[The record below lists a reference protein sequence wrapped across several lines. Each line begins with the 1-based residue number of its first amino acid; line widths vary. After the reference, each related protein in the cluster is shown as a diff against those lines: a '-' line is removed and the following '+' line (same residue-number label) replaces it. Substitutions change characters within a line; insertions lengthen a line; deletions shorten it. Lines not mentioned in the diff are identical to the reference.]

1 MVERKMDLEE
11 TTRHY
16 NEQLERIN
24 EWKRKNLD
32 ISHILEMRTVTDF
45 INAYDEGISSLEEDG
60 VPEEVLVTLRKERD
74 ELGKRL
80 AETEYRI
87 KRLERTKEAEE
98 NRYGY
103 AQSVL
108 TRWVK
113 EANEDRLD
121 TQTQFD
127 MEISFLSKIRDHM
140 VDWTGDRI
148 EQLAAWV
155 NMQAR
160 ARSVRD
166 IGKADKRI
174 ENAEKKMAAIK
185 AQSARRIRFRRKVW
199 SFRRAMGLSAGRE
212 PVEGYMSATEMR
224 AYKQYEKERDDH
236 IKERADAVGRKERA
250 EKDIFRILD
259 HRPDLLL
266 KSQYVLLD
274 EELQEDLGSWYQ
286 KFSIF
291 HELQNDAQK
300 SGIMSGTDRES
311 EEKAKDHGKK
321 REITNRGQT
330 DGIHYFIERGAGRP
344 PRAYISIPA
353 GTGADALGELRD
365 RPMDSGRRTHTIPKT
380 IRGLFG
386 PHLINIVRKDLPD
399 MARSSGEEGKGR
411 FAVLEFREKGTDG
424 KWKAFKDGDILSEI
438 TEAAK
443 NCHEFNKTHSY
454 EEILAGNALAVTV
467 REARKSCEYWGA
479 DGITLPIGAG
489 NGKDAFEIRIEFDKD
504 GRPSYFVEGK
514 EADRKDVIAMIGDP
528 RAFVKEAAETIR
540 NEDARFVEEGHDGP
554 GRKDPEERG
563 STGDKEGSRETLRD
577 WQRSVVAGAHAVWY
591 DGNFKSVDPEMK
603 IVSLEFPARNEPS
616 GMDEYGVCFSEKG
629 FPSYSLNG
637 KDVTKEEFISHIEKD
652 GPGMERFLAGFA
664 EALKDKKEQLTDFVK
679 TKKLEKETEAPQG
692 RGE

>member
-11 TTRHY
+11 ATRHY

-87 KRLERTKEAEE
+87 KRLERTKDAEE

-127 MEISFLSKIRDHM
+127 MEISFLSKIRDHV

-236 IKERADAVGRKERA
+236 IKERADALGRKERA

-266 KSQYVLLD
+266 KSQYILLD
-274 EELQEDLGSWYQ
+274 E
-286 KFSIF
+286 
-291 HELQNDAQK
+291 
-300 SGIMSGTDRES
+300 SGW
-311 EEKAKDHGKK
+311 
-321 REITNRGQT
+321 
-330 DGIHYFIERGAGRP
+330 P
-344 PRAYISIPA
+344 
-353 GTGADALGELRD
+353 
-365 RPMDSGRRTHTIPKT
+365 
-380 IRGLFG
+380 
-386 PHLINIVRKDLPD
+386 
-399 MARSSGEEGKGR
+399 
-411 FAVLEFREKGTDG
+411 
-424 KWKAFKDGDILSEI
+424 
-438 TEAAK
+438 
-443 NCHEFNKTHSY
+443 
-454 EEILAGNALAVTV
+454 
-467 REARKSCEYWGA
+467 
-479 DGITLPIGAG
+479 
-489 NGKDAFEIRIEFDKD
+489 
-504 GRPSYFVEGK
+504 YFV
-514 EADRKDVIAMIGDP
+514 V
-528 RAFVKEAAETIR
+528 
-540 NEDARFVEEGHDGP
+540 
-554 GRKDPEERG
+554 
-563 STGDKEGSRETLRD
+563 
-577 WQRSVVAGAHAVWY
+577 
-591 DGNFKSVDPEMK
+591 
-603 IVSLEFPARNEPS
+603 
-616 GMDEYGVCFSEKG
+616 
-629 FPSYSLNG
+629 
-637 KDVTKEEFISHIEKD
+637 
-652 GPGMERFLAGFA
+652 FL
-664 EALKDKKEQLTDFVK
+664 V
-679 TKKLEKETEAPQG
+679 
-692 RGE
+692 